1 MTEVTELIQKYT
13 GPRIARRIL
22 EKKKKLER
30 LALLLSQDLLEN
42 KVIDLHV
49 ASLNFFFHTGV

>member
-22 EKKKKLER
+22 KKKKLER

-49 ASLNFFFHTGV
+49 TSLNFFFYTGV